1 MRRTKH
7 ISEVDPL
14 RFATDHEISP
24 PPTQRDADGLAPLGR
39 LADIG
44 IVDKRLPPQ
53 APMNGGY
60 MPLYIIKN

>member
-14 RFATDHEISP
+14 RFATDHETP
-24 PPTQRDADGLAPLGR
+24 HPPTQLEADGLAPLGR

-44 IVDKRLPPQ
+44 IVDELWPRQPPTK
-53 APMNGGY
+53 GRY
-60 MPLYIIKN
+60 KTL